1 MKIPND
7 SLNRQWVDASNVN
20 PDRVDELKPT
30 LVSFLGFDRSKN
42 PSLAGTGFVIA
53 GNEQRAVVLTAKH
66 VIIDGIKSI
75 QTPVSRSASSALF
88 VPRGSKTPTLLPK
101 YLKAVWVGHET
112 ASLLNVVYVF
122 CSDRLDIACCVV
134 MPQEHDQFSPVST
147 PLDLQSLS
155 IGDLVHMVSIYKMNV
170 LESVPPREKDELGQ
184 IIKIAQA
191 VNIRIGHVTGIY
203 KKGLRQYQW
212 PCFTTSIPAEPGMSG
227 GFVCLPKAGTTV
239 AACGVISAD
248 NSDKESM
255 KNMLLPGESVVA
267 LTWPA
272 LGLRLPEN
280 IPLLEDTNKVTIY
293 NMIKTGRMRAAIGEL
308 NQFKIVNLGGD
319 DCRVHY
325 GT

>member
-1 MKIPND
+1 MIN
-7 SLNRQWVDASNVN
+7 
-20 PDRVDELKPT
+20 
-30 LVSFLGFDRSKN
+30 F
-42 PSLAGTGFVIA
+42 
-53 GNEQRAVVLTAKH
+53 H
-66 VIIDGIKSI
+66 
-75 QTPVSRSASSALF
+75 LF
-88 VPRGSKTPTLLPK
+88 QLL
-101 YLKAVWVGHET
+101 
-112 ASLLNVVYVF
+112 
-122 CSDRLDIACCVV
+122 
-134 MPQEHDQFSPVST
+134 
-147 PLDLQSLS
+147 LDLQSLS

-248 NSDKESM
+248 NSGKESM

-293 NMIKTGRMRAAIGEL
+293 DMIKTGRMRAAIGEL
-308 NQFKIVNLGGD
+308 DQFKIVDLGGD